1 MSSRRALL
9 AAAVAAA
16 SSLCAL
22 LAATPAAVAATA
34 PFPEFFGISP
44 ATELDRAE
52 AERIGGSGAGTL
64 RLPVYW
70 PAIEPDP
77 PEDGGGLIPP
87 LPGAETGSK
96 HWGELDA
103 QVERAAHAGLRVLPF
118 VYGSPDWVASDP
130 ARPPL
135 GSEEARAAWRDLLAE
150 LVRRYGP
157 NGEFWAANPTVPA
170 TPITD
175 WQIANEPNSELFWK
189 PAPAPAE
196 YAELVRISSEAIRAQ
211 DPTAAVVL
219 AGMFGTPASGIAA
232 WDFLE
237 DLYAVPGIAESFD
250 AYALHPY
257 APNLRGLEA
266 QVDLTRKVLKA
277 NGERNLPLL
286 VTEIGWPTAG
296 PQGFNMVKSEQA
308 QKRLLTQAFRL
319 LLEERRRWRLE
330 RVIWYTW
337 RDNDVQPSCS
347 VCRYSGLFTADLQPK
362 PAWAKFARFAGGSP

>member
-1 MSSRRALL
+1 MSSRRAPL

-16 SSLCAL
+16 ASLCVL
-22 LAATPAAVAATA
+22 LAAGPAGAAPAA

-44 ATELDRAE
+44 ATKLDRAE
-52 AERIGGSGAGTL
+52 ADRIGASGAGTL

-77 PEDGGGLIPP
+77 PHDGGGLIPP

-96 HWGELDA
+96 HWGDLDD
-103 QVERAAHAGLRVLPF
+103 QVGRAASAGLRVLPF

-157 NGEFWAANPTVPA
+157 NGEFWTANPGIPKV
-170 TPITD
+170 PITD

-196 YAELVRISSEAIRAQ
+196 YAELVRISSEAIRAE
-211 DPTAAVVL
+211 DPSAAVVL
-219 AGMFGTPASGIAA
+219 AGMFGTPVRGIAA

-237 DLYAVPGIAESFD
+237 DLYAVPDITGYFD

-257 APNLRGLEA
+257 SPALKGIEA
-266 QVDLTRKVLKA
+266 QVELARKVVKS
-277 NGERNLPLL
+277 NGDRSLPLL
-286 VTEIGWPTAG
+286 ITEIGWPTAG
-296 PQGFNMVKSEQA
+296 PEGFKMVKSERA
-308 QKRLLTQAFRL
+308 QKRLLTHAFRL

-337 RDNDVQPSCS
+337 RDNDVQPDCS

-362 PAWAKFARFAGGSP
+362 PAWARFARFAGGGP